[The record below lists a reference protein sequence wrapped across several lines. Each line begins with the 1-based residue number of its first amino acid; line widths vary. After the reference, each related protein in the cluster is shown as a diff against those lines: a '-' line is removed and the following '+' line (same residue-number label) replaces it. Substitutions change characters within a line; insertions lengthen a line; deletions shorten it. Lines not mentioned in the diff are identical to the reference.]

1 MSRKQALSMYLL
13 GTFGQVL
20 GVSLLVCFLRA
31 GGVKVDFTSSFGII
45 AIIVGGLSSAFWGS
59 LASIGYYQSSFKQL
73 LKDFFQVKDSLANYC
88 LVLVFLLLD
97 FSPLSLVVRSPLNR
111 WSCQWCFFSRLFFS
125 VGLKKLAGVIS
136 FNQLWRKKYLIF
148 QLL

>member
-20 GVSLLVCFLRA
+20 GVSLLVWFLRA

-59 LASIGYYQSSFKQL
+59 LASIGYYQSSFKQV
-73 LKDFFQVKDSLANYC
+73 LKDFFQVKDSFGKLLLGARSLVTRLFPFILGGKITTQS
-88 LVLVFLLLD
+88 LVLPVVLFFKALLL
-97 FSPLSLVVRSPLNR
+97 VE
-111 WSCQWCFFSRLFFS
+111 
-125 VGLKKLAGVIS
+125 LKKLAGVIS
-136 FNQLWRKKYLIF
+136 FNQLWRKEYLIF